1 MKIQYVTEDALQDLL
16 AEHDTYKVHYLSRN
30 EDWFKS
36 YFMQEGIVL
45 DSQIEYVHPDFSFNP
60 DFSVSDFDNVKAMY
74 EALKHLTVVQATQ
87 ERLWV
92 GFAHLQMRDY
102 FHFRLKNDLDKNN
115 EKRLKSALFFVNGA
129 KRSLF
134 VHVLARLWWVGYMT
148 YDERNTKNPYWLTEF
163 FCARE
168 FSGRSVYFFSS
179 NFTANRI
186 ITKGVLRA
194 LKKLNDEGFEM
205 KRAHFVEA
213 GRYLNIVGGAMI
225 LDMLDEAEV
234 AEMIEARIR
243 KVFELQSVS
252 VHIGAGS

>member
-1 MKIQYVTEDALQDLL
+1 MKIQYVTENALQDLL
-16 AEHDTYKVHYLSRN
+16 AQHDAYKVHYLSRN

-36 YFMQEGIVL
+36 YLAKEGVVL

-60 DFSVSDFDNVKAMY
+60 DFSVSDLENVKAVY
-74 EALKHLTVVQATQ
+74 EALKHLTVAQATQ

-102 FHFRLKNDLDKNN
+102 FNFRLKDDLDKSN
-115 EKRLKSALFFVNGA
+115 ETRLKSALFFVNGA

-148 YDERNTKNPYWLTEF
+148 YDESNPNNPYWLTEF

-179 NFTANRI
+179 NFTGNRT

-194 LKKLNDEGFEM
+194 LKKLNDEGCEM

-213 GRYLNIVGGAMI
+213 GRYLNVVGGAMI
-225 LDMLDEAEV
+225 LDMLEEDEV
-234 AEMIEARIR
+234 AAMIESRIR
-243 KVFELQSVS
+243 KVFELQPVT
-252 VHIGAGS
+252 V

>member
-1 MKIQYVTEDALQDLL
+1 MKIQYVTENALQDLL
-16 AEHDTYKVHYLSRN
+16 AQHDKYKVHYLSRN
-30 EDWFKS
+30 EGWVKS
-36 YFMQEGIVL
+36 YFAQEGVVL
-45 DSQIEYVHPDFSFNP
+45 DSQIEYVHPKFSLNP
-60 DFSVSDFDNVKAMY
+60 DFSLSDFENVKAMY
-74 EALKHLTVVQATQ
+74 EALKHLTVAQATQ

-102 FHFRLKNDLDKNN
+102 FNFRLKDDLDKKN

-148 YDERNTKNPYWLTEF
+148 YDESNPKDPYWLTEF

-179 NFTANRI
+179 NFTGNRT
-186 ITKGVLRA
+186 ITKGVLYA
-194 LKKLNDEGFEM
+194 LKKLNDEGFEI

-213 GRYLNIVGGAMI
+213 GRYLNIVGGALI
-225 LDMLDEAEV
+225 LDMLDVDEV
-234 AEMIEARIR
+234 AAMIEARIR
-243 KVFELQSVS
+243 KVFVLKPVS
-252 VHIGAGS
+252 V

>member
-1 MKIQYVTEDALQDLL
+1 MKIRYVTEDALQDLR
-16 AEHDTYKVHYLSRN
+16 AQHDKYKGHYLSRN
-30 EDWFKS
+30 EEWFKS
-36 YFMQEGIVL
+36 YFGQEGIVL
-45 DSQIEYVHPDFSFNP
+45 DSKIEYVHPDFSFNP
-60 DFSVSDFDNVKAMY
+60 NFSVSDFDNVKAMY

-92 GFAHLQMRDY
+92 GLAHLQMRDY
-102 FHFRLKNDLDKNN
+102 FNFRLKEDLDKRN

-148 YDERNTKNPYWLTEF
+148 YDESNNKDPYWLTEF

-179 NFTANRI
+179 NFTANRM
-186 ITKGVLRA
+186 ITKGILLA
-194 LKKLNDEGFEM
+194 LKKLNDEGFEI

-225 LDMLDEAEV
+225 LDMLDEEELAGMV
-234 AEMIEARIR
+234 EARIR
-243 KVFELQSVS
+243 KVFELQLVT
-252 VHIGAGS
+252 I

>member
-1 MKIQYVTEDALQDLL
+1 MKIQYVSEDALQDLIGQ
-16 AEHDTYKVHYLSRN
+16 HDKYKVHYLLRN

-36 YFMQEGIVL
+36 YFAQEGVIL
-45 DSQIEYVHPDFSFNP
+45 DSQIEYVHPDFSYNS
-60 DFSVSDFDNVKAMY
+60 DFSVSDFENVKAMY

-92 GFAHLQMRDY
+92 GLAHLQMRD
-102 FHFRLKNDLDKNN
+102 FFNFRLKDDLDKKN
-115 EKRLKSALFFVNGA
+115 ETRLKSALFFVNGA

-148 YDERNTKNPYWLTEF
+148 YDESNPKDPYWLTEF

-179 NFTANRI
+179 NFTGNRT

-205 KRAHFVEA
+205 KRPHFVEA

-225 LDMLDEAEV
+225 LDMLDEDEI
-234 AEMIEARIR
+234 AEMVEARICR
-243 KVFELQSVS
+243 VFELQPV
-252 VHIGAGS
+252 AA

>member
-1 MKIQYVTEDALQDLL
+1 MKIQYVSENALHDLL
-16 AEHDTYKVHYLSRN
+16 AQHDKYKEHYLSRN

-36 YFMQEGIVL
+36 YFEQEGLVL
-45 DSQIEYVHPDFSFNP
+45 DSNIEYVHPNFSFNP
-60 DFSVSDFDNVKAMY
+60 NFSTSDYDNVKAMY
-74 EALKHLTVVQATQ
+74 DALNHLTVAQASQ

-92 GFAHLQMRDY
+92 GLAHLQMRDY
-102 FHFRLKNDLDKNN
+102 FNFRLKEDLDKRN
-115 EKRLKSALFFVNGA
+115 EKRLKSALFFVNGS

-148 YDERNTKNPYWLTEF
+148 YDENNTNDPYWLTKF

-186 ITKGVLRA
+186 ITKGVLIA
-194 LKKLNDEGFEM
+194 LKKLDDEGFEM

-225 LDMLDEAEV
+225 LDILDENEIAR
-234 AEMIEARIR
+234 MIEARIR
-243 KVFELQSVS
+243 KAFKPTPVS
-252 VHIGAGS
+252 V

>member
-1 MKIQYVTEDALQDLL
+1 MKIQYISENALQDLL
-16 AEHDTYKVHYLSRN
+16 AQHDIYKGHYLSRN

-36 YFMQEGIVL
+36 YFSQDGVVL
-45 DSQIEYVHPDFSFNP
+45 GSQIEYVHPKFSFNP
-60 DFSVSDFDNVKAMY
+60 DFSVSDFENVKAMY
-74 EALKHLTVVQATQ
+74 DTLRHLTVAQATQ

-92 GFAHLQMRDY
+92 GLAHLQMRDY
-102 FHFRLKNDLDKNN
+102 FNYRLRDDLEKKN

-148 YDERNTKNPYWLTEF
+148 YDESNPNNPYWLTEF

-179 NFTANRI
+179 NFTGNRI
-186 ITKGVLRA
+186 ITRGILQA

-205 KRAHFVEA
+205 KREHFVEA

-225 LDMLDEAEV
+225 LDMLNQDEV
-234 AEMIEARIR
+234 AIMIEARIR
-243 KVFELQSVS
+243 KVFDLQPVG
-252 VHIGAGS
+252 V

>member
-1 MKIQYVTEDALQDLL
+1 MKIQYVSENALQDLL
-16 AEHDTYKVHYLSRN
+16 AQHDKYKVHYLSRN
-30 EDWFKS
+30 EEWFKS
-36 YFMQEGIVL
+36 YFEQDGVVL
-45 DSQIEYVHPDFSFNP
+45 DSQIDYVHPNFSFNP
-60 DFSVSDFDNVKAMY
+60 NFSVSDFDNVKAMY
-74 EALKHLTVVQATQ
+74 ESLKHLTVSQATQ

-92 GFAHLQMRDY
+92 GLAHLQMRDY
-102 FHFRLKNDLDKNN
+102 FNFRLKDDLDKKN
-115 EKRLKSALFFVNGA
+115 ETRLKSALFFSNGP

-148 YDERNTKNPYWLTEF
+148 YDEDNTLKPYWLTEF
-163 FCARE
+163 FCSRE

-186 ITKGVLRA
+186 ITKGVLLA

-225 LDMLDEAEV
+225 LDMLDVNEV
-234 AEMIEARIR
+234 ATMIEARIR
-243 KVFELQSVS
+243 KVFNLLPVA
-252 VHIGAGS
+252 V

>member
-1 MKIQYVTEDALQDLL
+1 MKIQYITENALQDLL
-16 AEHDTYKVHYLSRN
+16 AQHEAYKNYYLTRN
-30 EDWFKS
+30 EEWFKS
-36 YFMQEGIVL
+36 YFSKEGVVL
-45 DSQIEYVHPDFSFNP
+45 DSQIEYFHPNFSFNP
-60 DFSVSDFDNVKAMY
+60 DFSISDFENVKAMY
-74 EALKHLTVVQATQ
+74 EAFKHLTVSQATQ

-92 GFAHLQMRDY
+92 GLAHLQMRDY
-102 FHFRLKNDLDKNN
+102 FLFRLKDDLDKKN

-148 YDERNTKNPYWLTEF
+148 YDESNLKDPYWLTEF
-163 FCARE
+163 FCSRE

-179 NFTANRI
+179 NFTGNRT

-225 LDMLDEAEV
+225 IDILDEDEI
-234 AEMIEARIR
+234 AEMIETRIR
-243 KVFELQSVS
+243 KVFGLELVTVS
-252 VHIGAGS
+252 NNV